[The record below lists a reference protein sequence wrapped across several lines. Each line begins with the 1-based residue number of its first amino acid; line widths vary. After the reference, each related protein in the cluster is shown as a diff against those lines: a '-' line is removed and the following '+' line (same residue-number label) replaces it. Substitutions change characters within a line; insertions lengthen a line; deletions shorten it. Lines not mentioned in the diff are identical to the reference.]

1 VIGLRFRK
9 WAERVDVLRRAAGDC
24 TAGGVSA
31 RFDSLW
37 VIGPDGAPD
46 GWQPRPTD
54 PTPILQLVERRI
66 RDIGADEV
74 SIYYHVEPLTGP
86 AHERRMGI
94 ESGMRGPMMGGNFV
108 HTPGGD
114 FRRMFPYPLP
124 VHDRYER
131 PEPNRPVPRARNAAG
146 GEAADLGAQ
155 PIGSDCLRRH
165 PELKPYARRDGGEG
179 YKL

>member
-24 TAGGVSA
+24 TGGGVSA
-31 RFDSLW
+31 GFDSLW

-66 RDIGADEV
+66 RDLGANEV
-74 SIYYHVEPLTGP
+74 QVYYHAEPVAGGPHDRRTTG
-86 AHERRMGI
+86 E
-94 ESGMRGPMMGGNFV
+94 RGPMMGGNFV
-108 HTPGGD
+108 HTSGGD

-124 VHDRYER
+124 VHDRYEKQD
-131 PEPNRPVPRARNAAG
+131 A
-146 GEAADLGAQ
+146 
-155 PIGSDCLRRH
+155 
-165 PELKPYARRDGGEG
+165 
-179 YKL
+179 